1 MARHAA
7 WAIEEQQAESV
18 SQPSGP
24 KRVARSKIELERH
37 LEDWIANDVALIA
50 EDLTL
55 VGRQITIDDGRLD
68 LLAIDSRDRWVVIE
82 IKPGALDSGALA
94 QALGYAASIA
104 RLSADNLRDKLED
117 RLGELGDA
125 KKLSERVRQQ
135 LKGEEGQEGRKIAM
149 LLVGAGIDSGL
160 ERMNQFLGS
169 FDIPI
174 NIVSFD
180 VFQLDGGPKLLI
192 REIVEESMTPRPA
205 RLQWTV
211 DAIRR
216 EAVDAGVGKQFARFV
231 NMAENA
237 GLAVQPQ
244 KASVRIAPMANH
256 TRLLMYAAPCTGSSS
271 GQLGIWVSPSGFS
284 EFFPHVSE
292 EYVIDAI
299 GRYEDGA
306 FLSGSALDSRL
317 DQIKRFL
324 ADKIQRPDVLQ
335 SC

>member
-7 WAIEEQQAESV
+7 WTIEEQQAENV

-24 KRVARSKIELERH
+24 KRVARSEIELERH

-55 VGRQITIDDGRLD
+55 VGRQVAIDDGRLD

-104 RLSADNLRDKLED
+104 RLSDDDLRDKLED

-125 KKLSERVRQQ
+125 KKLSERMGQQ
-135 LKGEEGQEGRKIAM
+135 LKGEQGQERREIAI

-160 ERMNQFLGS
+160 ERMNQFLGR
-169 FDIPI
+169 FNIPI

-180 VFQLDGGPKLLI
+180 VFQLDGGPKLLV
-192 REIVEESMTPRPA
+192 REIVDESTTPRPA
-205 RLQWTV
+205 RRQWTL

-216 EAVDAGVGKQFARFV
+216 EAVDAGVGKQLDRFV
-231 NMAENA
+231 NMAKNV
-237 GLAVQPQ
+237 GLAIQPQ
-244 KASVRIAPMANH
+244 KASVRIAPMANR
-256 TRLLMYAAPCTGSSS
+256 TRFLMYAKPRAGG
-271 GQLGIWVSPSGFS
+271 GQLGIWVGPSGFS

-292 EYVIDAI
+292 EDVIDAI

-306 FLSGSALDSRL
+306 FLAGSALDSRL
-317 DQIKRFL
+317 EQIERFL
-324 ADKIQRPDVLQ
+324 ADKVQRPDALQ